1 MSERGKP
8 ELSRHV
14 RDLWPENTELFTVGE
29 LVERQRSSPGWEAVQ
44 SVLDREVRA
53 LDSELDSGRE
63 LSQAEY
69 AYKHGRRG
77 ALRASVEAATAI
89 IAKAAER
96 QARDEKDQQT
106 AEPVGR
112 Q

>member
-29 LVERQRSSPGWEAVQ
+29 LVDRLRTSPGWAHVH
-44 SVLDREVRA
+44 SVLRAEVQV
-53 LDSELDSGRE
+53 LDGELDSGRE

-77 ALRASVEAATAI
+77 ALRASMEAATAI
-89 IAKAAER
+89 VSKAAER
-96 QARDEKDQQT
+96 QAKAEEQT